1 MFRSLTH
8 IFISLL
14 LMISVTGFSVSKH
27 YCGTELVSIK
37 INQEA
42 KSCCDMTGGCCHN
55 ETEFYQI
62 DEDFISEYNYS
73 FQSLNEIDLLFP
85 EGLTLSSKNH
95 IENNP
100 LFRNTLE
107 YPPPKLLTR
116 RLSILQSYLC

>member
-1 MFRSLTH
+1 MFRSLIH
-8 IFISLL
+8 ISLSLL
-14 LMISVTGFSVSKH
+14 LMIPVTGFAVSKH
-27 YCGTELVSIK
+27 YCGTELVSVK

-55 ETEFYQI
+55 ETEFYQL
-62 DEDFISEYNYS
+62 DNDFLTAHNYS
-73 FQSLNEIDLLFP
+73 FQSLNVIDLLFP
-85 EGLTLSSKNH
+85 KDLTISSNNH

-100 LFRNTLE
+100 LFRNISE

>member
-1 MFRSLTH
+1 MFRSLVH
-8 IFISLL
+8 ITISLL
-14 LMISVTGFSVSKH
+14 LLTSITGFSISKH
-27 YCGTELVSIK
+27 YCGDQFVSVK

-62 DEDFISEYNYS
+62 DNDFLTAYNHS

-85 EGLTLSSKNH
+85 GSLTISSKNH
-95 IENNP
+95 TEKNP
-100 LFRNTLE
+100 FFRNTSE